1 MRGRAPK
8 ARLGIHNQR
17 ALHGRAA
24 EGAIVAGKR
33 GNSRG
38 AKGPHR
44 WDAESETRRDRLRN
58 DATTGDGEELPEAFA
73 VNRQRL
79 SLKLFTLR
87 QKLYLKAKREP
98 KFRFYALYDRIY
110 RQDVLEAAWALVA
123 HNEGAPGVDGVTI
136 EQIEN
141 SPGGPDALVAE
152 LHQSLAA
159 KTYRPQAVRRVYIP
173 KLDGR
178 MRPLGIPTV
187 RDRVVQTAA
196 KLILEPIFEADFL
209 ECSHGYRPRRSAK
222 DALAQI
228 ETNLRQGYTAIYDA
242 DLRAYFDTIP
252 HDRLMKAVERR
263 VADRSVLA
271 LIRMWL
277 DAPVEGRGEDGRRTV
292 SRPKQGTPQ
301 GGVISPLLANLYL
314 HWFDK
319 VFHSRDGPGR
329 WAKARL
335 VRYADDFVI
344 MARFVGREITSW
356 VERTVE
362 GWLGLTINREKTRV
376 VSVTLESGGCLDFV
390 GYTFRYDWDRH
401 GRRFRYLTAVPSD
414 KAVAHRKECVRE
426 ATGPKRC
433 FVPLSEL
440 VQQMNQEL
448 RGWGGYFSY
457 GHPRRAHRKVNA
469 FVVNRLTKHLKR
481 RSQRACRPPAGMT
494 YYGFLTKRLGLEL
507 L

>member
-1 MRGRAPK
+1 MR
-8 ARLGIHNQR
+8 H
-17 ALHGRAA
+17 
-24 EGAIVAGKR
+24 
-33 GNSRG
+33 
-38 AKGPHR
+38 
-44 WDAESETRRDRLRN
+44 
-58 DATTGDGEELPEAFA
+58 DATTEDGEELPEAFRA
-73 VNRQRL
+73 NGQGL
-79 SLKLFTLR
+79 PPKLFALR

-98 KFRFYALYDRIY
+98 RFRFYTLYDRIH
-110 RQDVLEAAWALVA
+110 RQDVLEGAWALVA
-123 HNEGAPGVDGVTI
+123 ANDGKPGVDGITI
-136 EQIEN
+136 EQIES
-141 SPGGPDALVAE
+141 SPGGAGALVAE
-152 LHQSLAA
+152 LHQALTA

-173 KLDGR
+173 KPDGR

-209 ECSHGYRPRRSAK
+209 ECSHGYRPKRSAH

-228 ETNLRQGYTAIYDA
+228 EANLRAGYTAIYDA
-242 DLRAYFDTIP
+242 DLQAYFDTIP

-263 VADRSVLA
+263 VADRSVLS

-277 DAPVEGRGEDGRRTV
+277 DAPVEDRDEHGRRRV

-314 HWFDK
+314 HWFDT
-319 VFHSRDGPGR
+319 VFHRSHGPGT

-344 MARFVGREITSW
+344 MARYVGPQITAW
-356 VERTVE
+356 VDRTVE

-376 VSVTLESGGCLDFV
+376 VRVDRQSGESLDFV
-390 GYTFRYDWDRH
+390 GYTFCYDRDRF
-401 GRRFRYLTAVPSD
+401 GRGTRYLTAYPSD
-414 KAVAHRKECVRE
+414 KAVARRREQVRE
-426 ATGPKRC
+426 LTGPKQC
-433 FVPLSEL
+433 FVPVSEL
-440 VQQMNQEL
+440 VQQVNQQL
-448 RGWGGYFSY
+448 RGWKEYFSY

-469 FVVNRLTKHLKR
+469 FVVSRLTKHLKR

-494 YYGFLTKRLGLEL
+494 YYAFLARRFGLEL

>member
-1 MRGRAPK
+1 M
-8 ARLGIHNQR
+8 RLGNHNQPV
-17 ALHGRAA
+17 LHGRAA

-38 AKGPHR
+38 AKGPR
-44 WDAESETRRDRLRN
+44 RRDAESEMRRDRLREY
-58 DATTGDGEELPEAFA
+58 ATTGDGGELPEAFA

-79 SLKLFTLR
+79 PPKLFALR
-87 QKLYLKAKREP
+87 QKLYQKAKREP
-98 KFRFYALYDRIY
+98 RFRFYALYDRIY
-110 RQDVLEAAWALVA
+110 RQDVLEAAWALVVG
-123 HNEGAPGVDGVTI
+123 NDGKPGVDGVTI

-152 LHQSLAA
+152 LHQSLKA

-173 KLDGR
+173 KPDGR
-178 MRPLGIPTV
+178 LRPLGIPTV

-196 KLILEPIFEADFL
+196 KLILEPIFEAGFL
-209 ECSHGYRPRRSAK
+209 ECSNGYRPGRSAK
-222 DALAQI
+222 DALSQI
-228 ETNLRQGYTAIYDA
+228 EANLREGYTAVYDA
-242 DLRAYFDTIP
+242 DLQAYFDTIP

-263 VADRSVLA
+263 VADRSVLS

-277 DAPVEGRGEDGRRTV
+277 DAPVEDRDEDGRRKV

-314 HWFDK
+314 HWFDT
-319 VFHSRDGPGR
+319 VFHRRSGPGT

-344 MARFVGREITSW
+344 MARYVGRHITGW
-356 VERTVE
+356 VERTLE
-362 GWLGLTINREKTRV
+362 GWLGLTINRAKTRV
-376 VSVTLESGGCLDFV
+376 VSVTRTSGESLDFV
-390 GYTFRYDWDRH
+390 GYTFRHDWDRL
-401 GRRFRYLTAVPSD
+401 GRRFRFLTAVPSD
-414 KAVAHRKECVRE
+414 KAVARRKERIRE
-426 ATGPKRC
+426 RIGPKQC
-433 FVPLSEL
+433 FVPVPEL
-440 VQQMNQEL
+440 VQQVNQEL
-448 RGWGGYFSY
+448 RGWGAYFSY

-469 FVVNRLTKHLKR
+469 FVVGRLTKHLKR

-494 YYGFLTKRLGLEL
+494 YYGFLTRRLGLKL

>member
-1 MRGRAPK
+1 M
-8 ARLGIHNQR
+8 RLGIHNQSV
-17 ALHGRAA
+17 LHERVA

-33 GNSRG
+33 GNARG
-38 AKGPHR
+38 AKGPR
-44 WDAESETRRDRLRN
+44 RRDAESETRRDRLRKN
-58 DATTGDGEELPEAFA
+58 ATTEDEADLPEAFR
-73 VNRQRL
+73 VNGDGL
-79 SLKLFTLR
+79 PPKLFALR

-98 KFRFYALYDRIY
+98 RFRFWTLYDRIY

-123 HNEGAPGVDGVTI
+123 GNDGAPGVDGVTI
-136 EQIEN
+136 KEIED
-141 SPGGPDALVAE
+141 SPGGPEALVVE
-152 LHQSLAA
+152 LHQSLKA

-173 KLDGR
+173 KHDGR
-178 MRPLGIPTV
+178 QRPLGIPTV

-209 ECSHGYRPRRSAK
+209 ECSHGYRPGRSAK

-228 ETNLRQGYTAIYDA
+228 DENLRAGYTSVYDA
-242 DLRAYFDTIP
+242 DLQAYFDTIP
-252 HDRLMKAVERR
+252 HDQLMKAVERR
-263 VADRSVLA
+263 VADRSVLS

-277 DAPVEGRGEDGRRTV
+277 DAPVEERGKDGRRKV

-314 HWFDK
+314 HWMDV
-319 VFHSRDGPGR
+319 VFHRRAGPGT

-344 MARFVGREITSW
+344 MARYVGERITGW
-356 VERTVE
+356 VEETVE
-362 GWLGLTINREKTRV
+362 GWLGLTINRNKTRV
-376 VSVTLESGGCLDFV
+376 VSVTRPSGQSLDFV
-390 GYTFRYDWDRH
+390 GYTFRYDWDRF
-401 GRRFRYLTAVPSD
+401 GRGFRYLTAVPSD
-414 KAVAHRKECVRE
+414 KALACRRERVRE
-426 ATGPKRC
+426 LTGPKRC

-440 VQQMNQEL
+440 VEQMNQEL
-448 RGWGGYFSY
+448 RGWGEYFSY

-469 FVVNRLTKHLKR
+469 FVVSRLTKHLKR

-494 YYGFLTKRLGLEL
+494 YHGFLTKRLGLKL

>member
-1 MRGRAPK
+1 
-8 ARLGIHNQR
+8 
-17 ALHGRAA
+17 
-24 EGAIVAGKR
+24 
-33 GNSRG
+33 
-38 AKGPHR
+38 
-44 WDAESETRRDRLRN
+44 LRQ

-79 SLKLFTLR
+79 PLKLFTLR

-98 KFRFYALYDRIY
+98 RFRFYALYDRIY
-110 RQDVLEAAWALVA
+110 RQDVLEAAWDLVA

-178 MRPLGIPTV
+178 LRPLGIPTI

-263 VADRSVLA
+263 VADRSVLS
-271 LIRMWL
+271 LIRLWL
-277 DAPVEGRGEDGRRTV
+277 DAPVEDRDEDGRRTI

-314 HWFDK
+314 HWFDE
-319 VFHSRDGPGR
+319 VFHRRGGPGT

-344 MARFVGREITSW
+344 MARYVGGQITGW

-376 VSVTLESGGCLDFV
+376 VSVTLESGGSLDFV
-390 GYTFRYDWDRH
+390 GYTFRHDWDRF
-401 GRRFRYLTAVPSD
+401 GRGFRYLTAVPSD
-414 KAVAHRKECVRE
+414 KAVTRRKERVRE
-426 ATGPKRC
+426 LTGPKRC
-433 FVPLSEL
+433 FVPVSEV
-440 VQQMNQEL
+440 VQQVNEEL
-448 RGWGGYFSY
+448 RGWGEYFSY
-457 GHPRRAHRKVNA
+457 GHARRAHRKVNT
-469 FVVNRLTKHLKR
+469 FVVSRLTKHLKR

-494 YYGFLTKRLGLEL
+494 YYGFLTKRLGLKL